1 MISDHM
7 KKIITFLFIFCLA
20 VFAINAQVDVGVKA
34 GLNLTNISG
43 EINTDDYDI
52 LSSPGSKLGYH
63 FGGFLRASLF
73 GLFIQPE
80 LVFTSIASEFTV
92 TDKNT
97 AVEELGKQKI
107 GRIDMPVIIG
117 ANLGSLRLGIGPVG
131 SIIVSE
137 KSDLTD
143 MTGYETTLKS
153 ATFGFHLGVGLD
165 IWKFGFD
172 IRYEGNL
179 TKLGD
184 QIVVGGQA
192 LTFDS
197 RAKQVIF
204 SLSYGF

>member
-1 MISDHM
+1 MKSDHM
-7 KKIITFLFIFCLA
+7 KKIITFLFISCLA
-20 VFAINAQVDVGVKA
+20 VSAINAQVDVGVKA

-107 GRIDMPVIIG
+107 GRIDIPVIIG

-143 MTGYETTLKS
+143 ITGYETKLKS
-153 ATFGFHLGVGLD
+153 ATFGYHLGVGLN
-165 IWKFGFD
+165 IWKLGFD

-197 RAKQVIF
+197 RAKQGIF
-204 SLSYGF
+204 SLSYSF